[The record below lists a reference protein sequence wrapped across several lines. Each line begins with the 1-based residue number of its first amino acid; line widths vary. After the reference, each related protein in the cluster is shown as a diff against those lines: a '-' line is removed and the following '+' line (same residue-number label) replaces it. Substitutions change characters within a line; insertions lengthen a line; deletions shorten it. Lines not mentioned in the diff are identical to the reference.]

1 MCIDARTALTWWT
14 LDPLTLATLGATSA
28 LYTRGLTTLWRQTH
42 VGAGISRAEAAAYYA
57 GQLSLFFA
65 LVSPLDRL
73 SDWLFSAHMVQHEV
87 LLIIAP
93 PLIAIGRPIVALYW
107 AFGPRHRGRVARTL
121 NSRALTR
128 VWRFVS
134 SPFVI
139 LLLHGVVVW
148 LWHIP
153 AWFEAALRSELVHAG
168 QHLSFFLTGLIFWWA
183 MLRGRYGR
191 GGYGLAAAFVF
202 ATAMH
207 TSVLGALLTVAAR
220 SWYPLYL
227 ARGKVWQIDGIADQQ
242 LAGLIMWVPAGVL
255 LAMLSLGLFA
265 AWLGEA
271 ARRASLGRRY
281 TDC

>member
-1 MCIDARTALTWWT
+1 
-14 LDPLTLATLGATSA
+14 
-28 LYTRGLTTLWRQTH
+28 
-42 VGAGISRAEAAAYYA
+42 
-57 GQLSLFFA
+57 
-65 LVSPLDRL
+65 
-73 SDWLFSAHMVQHEV
+73 
-87 LLIIAP
+87 
-93 PLIAIGRPIVALYW
+93 
-107 AFGPRHRGRVARTL
+107 VARSL
-121 NSRALTR
+121 NSHSLNRI
-128 VWRFVS
+128 WRIVS

-139 LLLHGVVVW
+139 LLLHGFVIW

-153 AWFEAALRSELVHAG
+153 AWFEAALRSEFVHAG
-168 QHLSFFLTGLIFWWA
+168 QHLSFFVTGVIFWWA

-227 ARGKVWQIDGIADQQ
+227 ARGQQWQIDGIADQQ

-255 LAMLSLGLFA
+255 LAMLALGLFA

-271 ARRASLGRRY
+271 QRRGNGSRRY
-281 TDC
+281 GDC